1 MGFYNSY
8 IYPHVLNYIMSR
20 ADGDPAY
27 ERLVIPVFKEA
38 EGDVLEIGMGAGRT
52 LPMYDPSKVK
62 RLVGIEPN
70 AKLASVAVETGE
82 ALPFPVEVS
91 QSGAEEMDDFEDATF
106 DTILSSAVMCSVPD
120 LEGALAECRRV
131 LKPSGKLVFAEHG
144 RSPDRFQY
152 LLQRLEEPIHRTF
165 VGGCHMTTRDSEGD
179 HERGIP
185 GLARP

>member
-1 MGFYNSY
+1 
-8 IYPHVLNYIMSR
+8 
-20 ADGDPAY
+20 
-27 ERLVIPVFKEA
+27 
-38 EGDVLEIGMGAGRT
+38 MGAGRT

-165 VGGCHMTTRDSEGD
+165 VGGCHMTREIPKAITSAGFRVSLD
-179 HERGIP
+179 HEGYVDTRAYPKFMTWSWTGRATP
-185 GLARP
+185 H